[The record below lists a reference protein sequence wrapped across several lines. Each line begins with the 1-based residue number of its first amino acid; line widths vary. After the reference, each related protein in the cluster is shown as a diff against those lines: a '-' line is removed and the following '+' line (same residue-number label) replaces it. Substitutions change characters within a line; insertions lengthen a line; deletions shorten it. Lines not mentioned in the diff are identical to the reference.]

1 MRRLLKQIIILCC
14 CWVGLVSVA
23 AKAGVESSS
32 NQSINIVASIPPLAG
47 LVYPLLDD
55 QDTITVILDVGSSP
69 HGFQLRPSHMR
80 ALQQADLMLMVG
92 TPVDAWMQRAAER
105 SDSAKR
111 QLFDPAQ
118 SDWLPRRD
126 SGVWDRKHHASHG
139 YGGHRHGHTHH
150 SGLQAVARIDGH
162 IWLDIERAVNWV
174 ADMSL
179 ALQQLRP
186 ERAAE
191 FQAREEQVVASL
203 IAARQ
208 AWSEQLQPYQDKPF
222 VVMHDAYQYFEL
234 RFGLRA
240 AGAVYMDPEVA
251 PSVRRIQEIRDTLV
265 AQGVVCV
272 YQEPQFPTDRL
283 RSVLRGMDVGLGQLD
298 PLGADGVLVPYEQFY
313 DRLVKSFIACMQDAS
328 AN

>member
-1 MRRLLKQIIILCC
+1 MLS
-14 CWVGLVSVA
+14 CWMGLAGVSVQA
-23 AKAGVESSS
+23 HAEDSLNPAV
-32 NQSINIVASIPPLAG
+32 NPINVVASIPPLAG
-47 LVYPLLDD
+47 LVYPLLGE
-55 QDTITVILDVGSSP
+55 QDSISVILDVGSSP

-105 SDSAKR
+105 SDIATR
-111 QLFDPAQ
+111 QLFDAEQ

-126 SGVWDRKHHASHG
+126 SGAWDRKHHPSHG
-139 YGGHRHGHTHH
+139 HAHQRH
-150 SGLQAVARIDGH
+150 SGLQAVARVDGH
-162 IWLDIERAVNWV
+162 IWLDIERAINWV

-208 AWSEQLQPYQDKPF
+208 AWSDQLQPYQDKPF
-222 VVMHDAYQYFEL
+222 VVMHDAYQYFEH
-234 RFGLRA
+234 RFGLNA
-240 AGAVYMDPEVA
+240 AGAVYINPEVA

-298 PLGADGVLVPYEQFY
+298 PLGADDVLVPYEQFY
-313 DRLVKSFIACMQDAS
+313 DRLVQSFIACMQDAS